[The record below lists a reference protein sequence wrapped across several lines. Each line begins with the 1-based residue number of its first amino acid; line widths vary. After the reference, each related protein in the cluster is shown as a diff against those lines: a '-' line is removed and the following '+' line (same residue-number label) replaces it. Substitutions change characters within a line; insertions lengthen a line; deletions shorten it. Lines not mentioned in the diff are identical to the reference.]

1 MSMKKW
7 ASVEKK
13 GGVYFIPMGPLVFN
27 EQFPN
32 SWMLDQCVSQNLKKR
47 EEFILYPWVPWYS
60 MNNSQIPG
68 CWTNVYHR
76 TWHLHPIQDLQVPK
90 RQKFP
95 QVAFEPGRPT
105 C

>member
-1 MSMKKW
+1 MKKW

-32 SWMLDQCVSQNLKKR
+32 SWMLDQCVSQNLAFTSYTRLASAK
-47 EEFILYPWVPWYS
+47 ETINF
-60 MNNSQIPG
+60 
-68 CWTNVYHR
+68 C
-76 TWHLHPIQDLQVPK
+76 
-90 RQKFP
+90 P